1 MFLYIKDSLNGKINK
16 NGIRRNNMA
25 ILVTGGTGY
34 IGSHTVVE
42 LLNRGYDVVIV
53 DNYCNS
59 KPEVLNRI
67 EQICNKRPRFYEL
80 SVQDEDA
87 LRKVFEKEKITDVI
101 HFAGLKSVAESVAK
115 PALYVA
121 NNVGSSRVL
130 LKLMDEF
137 NVHNIV
143 FSSSATVY
151 GVPDHVPLKE
161 DDKVGGCTN
170 PYGQTKLDIEYLL
183 KDYAKEHQDA
193 NIAILRYFN
202 PIGAHAS
209 GLIGEDPQGI
219 PNNLMPYI
227 TQVAVGKREHL
238 NVYGNDYKTVDGTGV
253 RDYIHVVDLA
263 RGHLCAIKKLEQKP
277 GLVVYNLGTG
287 KGTSVLELVSAFE
300 KANFIHIPY
309 VICDRRPGDVDE
321 NYADSSLAY
330 EEMGFKTQ
338 LTIFD
343 ACRDSWNWQSNNPNG
358 YDEGDSN
365 EGVCS

>member
-1 MFLYIKDSLNGKINK
+1 
-16 NGIRRNNMA
+16 MA

-34 IGSHTVVE
+34 IGSHTVVD
-42 LLNRGYDVVIV
+42 LLNHDYEVVIV

-67 EQICNKRPRFYEL
+67 YQITGKKPKFYQ
-80 SVQDEDA
+80 VDIQDYEGMK
-87 LRKVFEKEKITDVI
+87 KVFESENITDVI

-115 PALYVA
+115 PDLYFK
-121 NNVGSSRVL
+121 NNVGGSKIL
-130 LKLMDEF
+130 LQLMSEF
-137 NVHNIV
+137 NVHNLV

-202 PIGAHAS
+202 PIGAHPS
-209 GLIGEDPQGI
+209 GLIGEDPNGI

-227 TQVAVGKREHL
+227 TQVAVGKRPHL

-263 RGHLCAIKKLEQKP
+263 RGHLCALKKLEQKP
-277 GLVVYNLGTG
+277 GLVIYNLGTG
-287 KGTSVLELVSAFE
+287 KGTSVLELVHAFE
-300 KANFIHIPY
+300 KANNIKIPY
-309 VICDRRPGDVDE
+309 IICDRRPGDVDE
-321 NYADSSLAY
+321 NYAEASKAY
-330 EEMGFKTQ
+330 KEMNFKTE
-338 LTIFD
+338 LNIED
-343 ACRDSWNWQSNNPNG
+343 ACRDSWKWQSQNPNG
-358 YDEGDSN
+358 YNKE
-365 EGVCS
+365 

>member
-1 MFLYIKDSLNGKINK
+1 
-16 NGIRRNNMA
+16 MA

-42 LLNRGYDVVIV
+42 LLNHGYDVVIV

-67 EQICNKRPRFYEL
+67 EKITGKRPRFYEL
-80 SVQDEDA
+80 SVQDEA
-87 LRKVFEKEKITDVI
+87 KLRRVFEQENITDVI

-115 PALYVA
+115 PELYVS

-130 LKLMDEF
+130 LKVMKEF
-137 NVHNIV
+137 HTHNIV

-170 PYGQTKLDIEYLL
+170 PYGQTKLDIENILM
-183 KDYAKEHQDA
+183 DYAKENSDA

-202 PIGAHAS
+202 PIGAHPS
-209 GLIGEDPQGI
+209 GLIGEDPNGI

-227 TQVAVGKREHL
+227 TQVAVGKRDHL

-263 RGHLCAIKKLEQKP
+263 YGHLCALRKLAEKP
-277 GLVVYNLGTG
+277 GLVIYNLGTG
-287 KGTSVLELVSAFE
+287 RGTSVLELVHAFE
-300 KANFIHIPY
+300 KVNNIKIPY
-309 VICDRRPGDVDE
+309 VMCPRRPGDVDE
-321 NYADSSLAY
+321 NYADASKALK
-330 EEMGFKTQ
+330 EMNFKTR
-338 LTIFD
+338 LTIED
-343 ACRDSWNWQSNNPNG
+343 ACRDSWNWQKNNPNG
-358 YDEGDSN
+358 YDK
-365 EGVCS
+365 